1 MLCPKDTSEKLCCPA
16 ESSRGDLGSGYQTLT
31 DNLLAFSNIGC
42 LPKNIYLDKLDDG
55 EGMHA
60 TFEHHR
66 ARWHESCRLEYNK
79 TKLFRAEKRKTSC
92 ERRTDVPRK
101 HTRQSVDQPQP
112 SVDKC
117 FFCDGQAG
125 KGTLH
130 EASTFEIDAD
140 VRKCALKL
148 EDKRLLAKL
157 SGGDLIAQEANY
169 HATCLTSL
177 YHKARGTKWNEDP
190 DQDDVNQGI
199 ALAELV
205 SYIEE
210 ARMDSDVAPVFKLI
224 DLATLYMTRLE
235 QLGTVLTGRV
245 HTTELKNRILRY
257 FPNLEE
263 HKRGR
268 DILLAFNEDVGAAL
282 RMACEQD
289 ADSDGIHLARAANIV
304 RRDMLKMTTSFSGS
318 FDTLCQEESVPNSLI
333 ALVSMILNGH
343 SFVSF
348 NRWLDQMTKM
358 VTADTPLTGDETVS
372 WAAYH
377 ASKQSAPVDPSSL
390 AITSL
395 PPLFRDQSNS
405 VAMIRHSMDVIKTAV
420 DILNPGQVPVIT
432 ADQPLYTLA
441 KQIQWNWPQTHGEDY
456 FVILFAGFH
465 IEKASFNTLGDLLDC
480 SGWTEALVQA
490 GVATPGT
497 ADSFI
502 KAAHVTRTRWAHQVT
517 ASVLYLL
524 RQEGYTQY
532 CDELDDGHVAMSV
545 EEWCDTRAD
554 ASPQF
559 KFWSII
565 LKLELEI
572 MIYVRSLREGDFK
585 LYVDALTKI
594 APWFFALGHTHYARW
609 IPVHLRDMVALED
622 KHPDVFA

>member
-1 MLCPKDTSEKLCCPA
+1 
-16 ESSRGDLGSGYQTLT
+16 
-31 DNLLAFSNIGC
+31 
-42 LPKNIYLDKLDDG
+42 
-55 EGMHA
+55 
-60 TFEHHR
+60 
-66 ARWHESCRLEYNK
+66 
-79 TKLFRAEKRKTSC
+79 
-92 ERRTDVPRK
+92 
-101 HTRQSVDQPQP
+101 
-112 SVDKC
+112 
-117 FFCDGQAG
+117 
-125 KGTLH
+125 
-130 EASTFEIDAD
+130 
-140 VRKCALKL
+140 
-148 EDKRLLAKL
+148 
-157 SGGDLIAQEANY
+157 
-169 HATCLTSL
+169 
-177 YHKARGTKWNEDP
+177 
-190 DQDDVNQGI
+190 
-199 ALAELV
+199 
-205 SYIEE
+205 
-210 ARMDSDVAPVFKLI
+210 
-224 DLATLYMTRLE
+224 
-235 QLGTVLTGRV
+235 
-245 HTTELKNRILRY
+245 
-257 FPNLEE
+257 
-263 HKRGR
+263 
-268 DILLAFNEDVGAAL
+268 
-282 RMACEQD
+282 MACEQD

-395 PPLFRDQSNS
+395 PPLFRDQANS